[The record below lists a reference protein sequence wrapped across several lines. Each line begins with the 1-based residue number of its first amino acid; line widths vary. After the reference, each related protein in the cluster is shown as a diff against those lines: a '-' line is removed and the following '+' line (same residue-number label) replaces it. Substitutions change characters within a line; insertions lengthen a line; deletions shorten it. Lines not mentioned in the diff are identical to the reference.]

1 MPESKTLQLFQRIF
15 VVAGSDV
22 DDYYRAFP
30 SGSDVT
36 DSVLLAIRPFLAD
49 DAICIDVGA
58 NIGLYSLA
66 FAWLAPRGRVYA
78 FEPSPDTFD
87 HLSQNVQN
95 NDLDNVET
103 FKLALGDQAEGT
115 VHFHD
120 FPFFTAGSFA
130 VDDDSFLTSEA
141 LGSNYF
147 EAPATTLDSF
157 VAEHGID
164 RIDLVKI
171 DVEGAELSVLDGAKE
186 TLSALQP
193 MVVLEFTSFG
203 FTLHQGILPQAAL
216 ARIRAIFPY
225 VYVMDR
231 RDGSLRRL
239 STARDTYA
247 FLYDNGIRG
256 PVDNLLC
263 SFQDLGIR
271 RGYEPLALAESTFG
285 PAGSTVPPAESADA
299 LAESTDA
306 LAEST
311 DALAESTD
319 ALAESTEAAPA
330 PPAAVELLAAMHNT
344 VSWRVTA
351 PLRAVRTRFVSLA
364 QRLSARRGRHP

>member
-1 MPESKTLQLFQRIF
+1 
-15 VVAGSDV
+15 
-22 DDYYRAFP
+22 
-30 SGSDVT
+30 
-36 DSVLLAIRPFLAD
+36 
-49 DAICIDVGA
+49 
-58 NIGLYSLA
+58 
-66 FAWLAPRGRVYA
+66 
-78 FEPSPDTFD
+78 
-87 HLSQNVQN
+87 
-95 NDLDNVET
+95 
-103 FKLALGDQAEGT
+103 
-115 VHFHD
+115 
-120 FPFFTAGSFA
+120 
-130 VDDDSFLTSEA
+130 
-141 LGSNYF
+141 
-147 EAPATTLDSF
+147 
-157 VAEHGID
+157 
-164 RIDLVKI
+164 
-171 DVEGAELSVLDGAKE
+171 
-186 TLSALQP
+186 